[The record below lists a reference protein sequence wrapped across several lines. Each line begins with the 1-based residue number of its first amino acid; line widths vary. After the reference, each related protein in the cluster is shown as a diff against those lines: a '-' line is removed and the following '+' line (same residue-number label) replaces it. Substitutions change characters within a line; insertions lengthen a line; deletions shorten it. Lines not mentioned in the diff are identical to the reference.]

1 MSKANGGGG
10 IDRFDALV
18 NDLKSG
24 LPAEIALR
32 RKQYEYYR
40 DKLLAFHP
48 LNQPPPDFIDLLCQ
62 FPPPGRGDGV
72 TGGGGLGKAPPLV
85 PPLKRGSG

>member
-40 DKLLAFHP
+40 DKLLTFHP
-48 LNQPPPDFIDLLCQ
+48 L
-62 FPPPGRGDGV
+62 
-72 TGGGGLGKAPPLV
+72 
-85 PPLKRGSG
+85 S